1 MLCTSLM
8 YHKIRPFLI
17 IILESENLRTWFI
30 RVKQKPQ
37 ILLVQS
43 LPLHRKM
50 EARRVSWLDEG
61 DMCKYSPPRCLL
73 LLPAQ
78 GMGRNTNVSMGGRSP
93 WPGFASS
100 EPSFLILPL
109 IGWCQSIFFLIY
121 SFYQTLQECLGSVSQ
136 RQKKES
142 VHLLC
147 LCKLSSLEPLE
158 MYHQTLGQGEDTH

>member
-50 EARRVSWLDEG
+50 EARRVSWLDQG

-100 EPSFLILPL
+100 ELSFLILPL
-109 IGWCQSIFFLIY
+109 IGWCQSIFFFNLQFLLDFVGVSGECFLEAEEGKCS
-121 SFYQTLQECLGSVSQ
+121 SFMSMQTLLLGTSGNVPSD
-136 RQKKES
+136 
-142 VHLLC
+142 
-147 LCKLSSLEPLE
+147 PG
-158 MYHQTLGQGEDTH
+158 TG